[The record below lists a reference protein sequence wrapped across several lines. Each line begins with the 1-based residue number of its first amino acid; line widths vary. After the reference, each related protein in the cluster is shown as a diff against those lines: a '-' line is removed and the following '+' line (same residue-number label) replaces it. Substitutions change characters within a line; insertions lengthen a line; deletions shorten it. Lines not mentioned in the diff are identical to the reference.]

1 MNIRYTVKN
10 DWGNILCCVVDG
22 EKDLTSQ
29 LEEVLCIRHGNG
41 IGVVVREAEIE
52 VTDYYYGSSMASFA
66 ILSREETQE
75 PVSLRWTYLEENN

>member
-1 MNIRYTVKN
+1 MRIKYTVRN
-10 DWGNILCCVVDG
+10 DWGKILTCVVDG
-22 EKDLTSQ
+22 EKDLIDQ
-29 LEEVLCIRHGNG
+29 LEEVLRIRHGNG
-41 IGVVVREAEIE
+41 IGVDVREAEIE

>member
-10 DWGNILCCVVDG
+10 DWGKILCCVVDG

-29 LEEVLCIRHGNG
+29 LEEVLYIRHGNG
-41 IGVVVREAEIE
+41 IGVIVHEAEIE
-52 VTDYYYGSSMASFA
+52 VTDYYHGSAMASFA